1 MEAQRQKNQRLTAQ
15 QIAFIQ
21 RCEGSLRSVAKRL
34 GVGKSTVDYH
44 RQKVYDA
51 WSAQESDDSDD
62 GPKIAFEQLSKPRR
76 CPTHGLV
83 RVWPCVQCSSTNRY

>member
-1 MEAQRQKNQRLTAQ
+1 MTKARRHLTPSE
-15 QIAFIQ
+15 IAVIQ
-21 RCEGSLRSVAKRL
+21 RCEGSLRSVAREL

-51 WSAQESDDSDD
+51 WSADEPDAPDEWATID
-62 GPKIAFEQLSKPRR
+62 FETLKKPRR

-83 RVWPCVQCSSTNRY
+83 RVWPCVICSSKGE